1 MDQNIFFNYRSNVAP
16 ADGCLL
22 LSEPH
27 LPDSNFDRTVIFL
40 CKHDETGSFGFV
52 LNRKSSASLN
62 ELMEGT
68 EQLELPVFVGGPVEQ
83 NTLHFLHQ
91 YDAIPNAE
99 KINDQCFW
107 GGDFELLLGWLKEE
121 VVAKDK
127 VRFFL
132 GYSGWGEGQLAEEIK
147 ANSWIVLKPN
157 NLDFLF
163 DDNTDNLWKEILEE
177 MGGRFSLYSKYPVDP
192 RLN

>member
-16 ADGCLL
+16 TDGCLL

-52 LNRKSSASLN
+52 LNRKSSALLSD
-62 ELMEGT
+62 LMEGT
-68 EQLELPVFVGGPVEQ
+68 EHVELPVFVGGPVEQ

-91 YDAIPNAE
+91 LDSIPNAE

-107 GGDFELLLGWLKEE
+107 GGDFDLLLGWLKEE

-132 GYSGWGEGQLAEEIK
+132 GYSGWGEGQLEDEIK
-147 ANSWIVLKPN
+147 ANSWIVLKPK
-157 NLDFLF
+157 NLDFIF